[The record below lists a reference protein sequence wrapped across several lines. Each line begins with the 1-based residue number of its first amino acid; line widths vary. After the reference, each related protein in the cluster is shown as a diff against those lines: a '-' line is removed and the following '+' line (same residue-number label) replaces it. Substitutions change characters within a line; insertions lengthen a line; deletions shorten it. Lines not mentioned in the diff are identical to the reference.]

1 LESIGRL
8 LIGRERLALRQRELC
23 YNKIGSMKRSIIDE
37 KRSDS
42 VQLSSEERDRYSRH
56 LIMPEVTPAGQ
67 RRLKASRVLCIG
79 AGGLGSP
86 AALYLAA
93 AGVGTIGIVDFDDV
107 DLSNLQRQILH
118 GTSDIG
124 RGKSES
130 ARDRL
135 RETNPQ
141 IDIALHKC
149 RFSSENASALATQ
162 YDVVV
167 DGSDNF
173 PTRYLSNDVCVFAR
187 KPNVY
192 GSVFRFEGQTTVFA
206 PHLGGPC
213 YRCLFPDP
221 PAPDTVPNCAE
232 AGVLGVLPGIIG
244 MLQAIETIKLIVGIG
259 DPLIG
264 RLLHF
269 DALKTKFRELNLRRD
284 PECPVCGEHPTIF
297 SPIDYEEFC
306 GTHSSRPDAEI
317 ATIRVHELK
326 RQMEANASFTIV
338 DVREPFEFEI
348 ARIADSKLIPLAEL
362 PSRLGDLRQDDEIIL
377 VCKSGARS
385 AHAVELLRAAGFM
398 HSYNLEGGIDAWA
411 DEIDPAMQKY

>member
-1 LESIGRL
+1 
-8 LIGRERLALRQRELC
+8 
-23 YNKIGSMKRSIIDE
+23 MKRSIIDD
-37 KRSDS
+37 KRSDAMR
-42 VQLSSEERDRYSRH
+42 LSAEELQRYSRH
-56 LIMPEVTPAGQ
+56 LLMPEVTSEGQ
-67 RRLKASRVLCIG
+67 RRLKAARILSIG

-118 GTSDIG
+118 GTKDIG
-124 RGKSES
+124 RSKLES

-135 RETNPQ
+135 RDINPE
-141 IDIALHKC
+141 IEIELHEC
-149 RFSSENASALATQ
+149 RFSSENASQLVEQ
-162 YDVVV
+162 YDMVV

-213 YRCLFPDP
+213 YRCLFPEP
-221 PAPDTVPNCAE
+221 PPPDSVPNCAQ

-259 DPLIG
+259 EPLVG

-269 DALKTKFRELNLRRD
+269 DALKVKFRELNLRRD
-284 PECPVCGEHPTIF
+284 PQCPVCGENPTIF
-297 SPIDYEEFC
+297 SPIDYEQFC
-306 GTHSSRPDAEI
+306 GARNEEAIPTMSA
-317 ATIRVHELK
+317 HELK
-326 RQMEANASFTIV
+326 RKMDA
-338 DVREPFEFEI
+338 REPFELIDVREAFEYEI
-348 ARIADSKLIPLAEL
+348 ARIDGAKLIPLGEIAE
-362 PSRLGDLRQDDEIIL
+362 RADELQREQPI
-377 VCKSGARS
+377 VVHCHSGRRS
-385 AHAVELLRAAGFM
+385 AEAVRQLQQRGFANV
-398 HSYNLEGGIDAWA
+398 YNLQGGIDAWS
-411 DEIDPAMQKY
+411 DQIDPSVPKY

>member
-1 LESIGRL
+1 
-8 LIGRERLALRQRELC
+8 
-23 YNKIGSMKRSIIDE
+23 MKRSIIDD
-37 KRSDS
+37 KRSDAMR
-42 VQLSSEERDRYSRH
+42 LSAEELQRYSRH
-56 LIMPEVTPAGQ
+56 LLMPEVTSAGQ
-67 RRLKASRVLCIG
+67 RRLKAARILSIG

-93 AGVGTIGIVDFDDV
+93 AGVGTIGIVDFDEV

-118 GTSDIG
+118 GTKDIG
-124 RGKSES
+124 RSKLES

-135 RETNPQ
+135 RDINPE
-141 IDIALHKC
+141 IEIELHRC
-149 RFSSENASALATQ
+149 RFSSENASELVAQ

-213 YRCLFPDP
+213 YRCLFPEP
-221 PAPDTVPNCAE
+221 PPPDSVPNCAQ

-259 DPLIG
+259 ESLVG

-269 DALKTKFRELNLRRD
+269 DALKVKFRELNLRRD
-284 PECPVCGEHPTIF
+284 PECPVCGENPTIF
-297 SPIDYEEFC
+297 SPIDYEQFC
-306 GTHSSRPDAEI
+306 GARDEAAIPSISA
-317 ATIRVHELK
+317 HELK
-326 RQMEANASFTIV
+326 RKMDAGEQFELI
-338 DVREPFEFEI
+338 DVREAFEYEI
-348 ARIADSKLIPLAEL
+348 ARIDGAKLIPLGEIAE
-362 PSRLGDLRQDDEIIL
+362 RADELARERPI
-377 VCKSGARS
+377 VVHCHSGQRS
-385 AHAVELLRAAGFM
+385 AQAVRLLLQRGFANV
-398 HSYNLEGGIDAWA
+398 YNLEGGINAWS
-411 DEIDPAMQKY
+411 DQIDPNVPKY

>member
-1 LESIGRL
+1 
-8 LIGRERLALRQRELC
+8 
-23 YNKIGSMKRSIIDE
+23 MTRSIIDD
-37 KRSDS
+37 KRSDAMR
-42 VQLSSEERDRYSRH
+42 LSAEELQRYSRH
-56 LIMPEVTPAGQ
+56 LLMPEVTSEGQ
-67 RRLKASRVLCIG
+67 RRLKAAHILSIG

-118 GTSDIG
+118 GTKDIG
-124 RGKSES
+124 RSKLES
-130 ARDRL
+130 ALDRL
-135 RETNPQ
+135 RDINPE
-141 IDIALHKC
+141 IEIELHEC
-149 RFSSENASALATQ
+149 RFSSENASQLVEQ

-213 YRCLFPDP
+213 YRCLFPEP
-221 PAPDTVPNCAE
+221 PPPDSVPNCAQ

-259 DPLIG
+259 EPLVG

-269 DALKTKFRELNLRRD
+269 DALKVKFRELNLRRD
-284 PECPVCGEHPTIF
+284 PECPVCGENPTIF
-297 SPIDYEEFC
+297 SPIDYEQFC
-306 GTHSSRPDAEI
+306 GARNEEAIPTMSA
-317 ATIRVHELK
+317 HELK
-326 RQMEANASFTIV
+326 RKMDA
-338 DVREPFEFEI
+338 REPFELIDVREAFEYEI
-348 ARIADSKLIPLAEL
+348 ARIDGAKLIPLGEIAE
-362 PSRLGDLRQDDEIIL
+362 RADELQREQPI
-377 VCKSGARS
+377 VVHCHSGRRS
-385 AHAVELLRAAGFM
+385 AEAVRQLQQRGFANV
-398 HSYNLEGGIDAWA
+398 YNLEGGIDAWS
-411 DEIDPAMQKY
+411 DQVDPGVPKY